1 MNIGENKIIRQ
12 RLVFSGRVQGVGFR
26 WRAKYAA
33 ESLGVTGFVRNR
45 YDGSVEMEAEGTE
58 EQLGQLLESIS
69 RARFIWIERVEE
81 ARIKPEGDRLFRYL
95 DDL

>member
-1 MNIGENKIIRQ
+1 MNDSVIRKYY
-12 RLVFSGRVQGVGFR
+12 RFYGHVQGVGFR

-33 ESLGVTGFVRNR
+33 ESLGVSGFVSNR

-69 RARFIWIERVEE
+69 RARFIWIDRVEE
-81 ARIKPEGDRLFRYL
+81 AQIKPEGDRLFRYL

>member
-1 MNIGENKIIRQ
+1 MSDQVIRKYY
-12 RLVFSGRVQGVGFR
+12 RFYGHVQGVGFR

-58 EQLGQLLESIS
+58 EQLQKLVEQID

-81 ARIKPEGDRLFRYL
+81 ARIKTEGDRAFRYM
-95 DDL
+95 DDI